1 MADAEAVVE
10 RDGDV
15 AGVVE
20 TVDVGAQEQPVGQR
34 VRAAVRVGAHVR
46 GLERGQRVLARDGAG
61 AVGAGDGD
69 AEDALAE
76 ARLDD
81 LRRAVAAEFHCERFR
96 LRPQPRRALKA
107 LGEDALPVAVQD
119 VDGLAHLDTRLP
131 VGVVGD
137 PVVAGEEHRLREVE
151 AIRGLSRNP
160 CPSLQR
166 SDAWRGITSSVTI
179 SR

>member
-61 AVGAGDGD
+61 AVGAQTLS
-69 AEDALAE
+69 EDT
-76 ARLDD
+76 
-81 LRRAVAAEFHCERFR
+81 
-96 LRPQPRRALKA
+96 
-107 LGEDALPVAVQD
+107 LPVAMRL
-119 VDGLAHLDTRLP
+119 VDSLATLDARVPL
-131 VGVVGD
+131 GVVGD